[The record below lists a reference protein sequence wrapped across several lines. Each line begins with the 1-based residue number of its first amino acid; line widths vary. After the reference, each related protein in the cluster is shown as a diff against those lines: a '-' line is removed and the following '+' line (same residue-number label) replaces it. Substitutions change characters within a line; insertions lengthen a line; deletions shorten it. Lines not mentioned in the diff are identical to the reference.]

1 MPRPRLSQLTY
12 LIVALLIGAG
22 VVFAACGG
30 DDEPDGPAD
39 DVKIVLQWVV
49 QAQFA
54 GYYVAL
60 EKGFYEDENLN
71 VEIQPGGPRHPAG
84 AAGRGRRGGAGG
96 PALCGAVVGA

>member
-22 VVFAACGG
+22 VVFAACGD

-39 DVKIVLQWVV
+39 DVKIVLQWVA

-71 VEIQPGGPRHPAG
+71 ARFSPVAPTFCRSS
-84 AAGRGRRGGAGG
+84 
-96 PALCGAVVGA
+96 